1 MSRTGC
7 VKRVRMSEMLAP
19 YNTDSRVGRRDT
31 DIDGRQAGGRNRDEY
46 HVISQTKTGV
56 AGIKNW
62 LVNGMRSAIVYKIGI
77 ASL

>member
-1 MSRTGC
+1 

-31 DIDGRQAGGRNRDEY
+31 DIAGRHAGGRKREEY

-56 AGIKNW
+56 AGMKNW
-62 LVNGMRSAIVYKIGI
+62 LVNGMSSAIVYKVGI

>member
-1 MSRTGC
+1 
-7 VKRVRMSEMLAP
+7 MLAP
-19 YNTDSRVGRRDT
+19 YNTDSSVGRRDT
-31 DIDGRQAGGRNRDEY
+31 DIDGRQVGGRNRDEY
-46 HVISQTKTGV
+46 HVISHTKTGV